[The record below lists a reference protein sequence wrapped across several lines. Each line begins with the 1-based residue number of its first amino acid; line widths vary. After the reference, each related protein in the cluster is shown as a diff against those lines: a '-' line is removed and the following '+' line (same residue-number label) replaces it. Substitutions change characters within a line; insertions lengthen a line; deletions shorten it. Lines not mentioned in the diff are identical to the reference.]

1 MIVSRATRGDALPAG
16 LTVLALAVLTAVA
29 GCSAFGT
36 SVQRGQ
42 GRELQYFE
50 AVAFGAE
57 EGATELRIRKWR
69 RDIRF
74 AVLGSPTDADLAII
88 DRVIAELNGLVAPL
102 EVSRV
107 TEGPNALILFLAK
120 PNRYIPDPAA
130 VRYTDGKVSVF
141 TAPNGEILAATVFIP
156 AHRLEGGRRAHVIR
170 EEMTQG
176 LGLLRDSWWFPD
188 SIFYE
193 GVRAVTEF
201 AAIDRYLIR
210 TLYRPEILPGM
221 SIAEARAALNGT
233 GAPRL

>member
-1 MIVSRATRGDALPAG
+1 MIVSRARKGDALPAR
-16 LTVLALAVLTAVA
+16 LTGLALAILTAAA

-74 AVLGSPTDADLAII
+74 AVLGSPTDADLATI
-88 DRVIAELNGLVAPL
+88 DRVIAELNGLIAPL
-102 EVSRV
+102 QVSRV
-107 TEGPNALILFLAK
+107 NEAPNALILFLAK

-130 VRYTDGKVSVF
+130 VRHNDGKVSVF
-141 TAPNGEILAATVFIP
+141 TATDGEILAATVFIP
-156 AHRLEGGRRAHVIR
+156 AHRLEGRRRAHIIR

-193 GVRAVTEF
+193 GVHAVTEY
-201 AAIDRYLIR
+201 AVIDRYLIR
-210 TLYRPEILPGM
+210 TLYRSDIRPGM
-221 SIAEARAALNGT
+221 SVAEARAILNGA